1 MKTFLPKIDLK
12 KLGQPDSN
20 VTDSRGWRIIDADGQ
35 VLGHVAEKIA
45 NVLRG
50 RNKPIY
56 TPHLDTGDFVVVIN
70 AEKIRVT
77 GNKENTKEYQRYS
90 GYRGGLKRIPFADM
104 REKHPE
110 RLLMNAVKGMLPKNR
125 LGTKLLTKLKVYKGN
140 EHPHTAQKPEPMSI
154 N

>member
-20 VTDSRGWRIIDADGQ
+20 ATDSRGWRIIDADGQ

-110 RLLMNAVKGMLPKNR
+110 RLIMSAVKGMLPKNR
-125 LGTKLLTKLKVYKGN
+125 LGTRLLTKLKVYKGN

>member
-70 AEKIRVT
+70 AKKIRVT

-110 RLLMNAVKGMLPKNR
+110 RLIMSAVKGMLPKNR
-125 LGTKLLTKLKVYKGN
+125 LGTKLLTKLKVYKGS
-140 EHPHTAQKPEPMSI
+140 EHPHTAQKPEPMSV

>member
-20 VTDSRGWRIIDADGQ
+20 ATDSRGWRIIDADGQ

>member
-104 REKHPE
+104 KEKHPE
-110 RLLMNAVKGMLPKNR
+110 QLIMSAVKGMLPKNR
-125 LGTKLLTKLKVYKGN
+125 LGTKLLTKLKVYKGS
-140 EHPHTAQKPEPMSI
+140 EHPHTAQKPEPMSV

>member
-12 KLGQPDSN
+12 KLGVPDSN
-20 VTDSRGWRIIDADGQ
+20 AIDSRGWRIIDAEGQ

-50 RNKPIY
+50 RDKPIY

-90 GYRGGLKRIPFADM
+90 GYRGGLKRIPFSVV

-110 RLLMNAVKGMLPKNR
+110 RLIMSAVKGMLPKNR
-125 LGTKLLTKLKVYKGN
+125 LGTKMLTKLKVYKGN
-140 EHPHTAQKPEPMSI
+140 EHPHIAQKPEPLILS
-154 N
+154 

>member
-12 KLGQPDSN
+12 KLGEPDSN

-110 RLLMNAVKGMLPKNR
+110 RIIMAAVKGMLPRNR
-125 LGTKLLTKLKVYKGN
+125 LGSKLLTKLKVFKGT
-140 EHPHTAQKPEPMSI
+140 EHPHGAQNPEPMTL